1 MLQDILVGYSQLIK
15 KITHIG
21 DALFDH
27 VYVLNIFLEEFGV
40 YVSILDLY
48 FFDQDAVMV
57 KPSKNEIVFHIIY
70 IQFNKIVSTFL

>member
-1 MLQDILVGYSQLIK
+1 M
-15 KITHIG
+15 
-21 DALFDH
+21 DH

-48 FFDQDAVMV
+48 FSDQDAVMV

-70 IQFNKIVSTFL
+70 IQYNKIVSNFFLNEIQLRHFIFA